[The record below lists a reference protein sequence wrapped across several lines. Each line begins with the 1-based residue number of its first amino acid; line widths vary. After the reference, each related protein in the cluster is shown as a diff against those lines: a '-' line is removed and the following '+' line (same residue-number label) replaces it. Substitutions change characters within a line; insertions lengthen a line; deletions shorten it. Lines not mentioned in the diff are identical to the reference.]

1 MANPLI
7 PRFRASR
14 LPSFLMALG
23 LARSV
28 LAGAAGEPAA
38 VPLSPQALVAR
49 ALERSPE
56 LAAAR
61 AEVEAALSSVSP
73 AGALPDPMLTLS
85 YENDGTS
92 ISLGEEPMTRLS
104 LMGEQ
109 TLPFP
114 GKLRLASEVASAEAR
129 VSETAVARAELS
141 VTAQVLRA
149 WATLAEAREAARLT
163 DEQGGTWKGIEE
175 GTRARYAAG
184 MGSQQDVLRAQSERT
199 RLLQQRRRD
208 EAAIRGAESELR
220 RLLFAGP
227 DEALPAVAELPR
239 EVPAIPGSE
248 ESLARAEERSP
259 ELLGARVSGER
270 ERLAADL
277 ARLGTRP
284 DFVAQAA
291 YMNRGSLPLMWSVS
305 AGVTLP
311 LWAGRKQKPL
321 ELAADRRLAAA
332 RERERDVRAR
342 LTAVTTERL
351 ALLSDLSEEVRLDR
365 EALLVQDRLA
375 VEAALASYRAGSV
388 PFVTV
393 LEAVATE
400 FADRRAALGRL
411 ATLHRTLAD
420 LGELS
425 LDPAGPSMAAAPMAR
440 PRSSAPA
447 AAGM

>member
-1 MANPLI
+1 MPNPRT
-7 PRFRASR
+7 PGGRAGR
-14 LPSFLMALG
+14 LPYLLLILG
-23 LARSV
+23 LSRPG
-28 LAGAAGEPAA
+28 LAGPAGEPSAA
-38 VPLSPQALVAR
+38 PLPPQALVAR

-61 AEVEAALSSVSP
+61 AEVEAARAFVSP

-114 GKLRLASEVASAEAR
+114 GKLRLASEVASADAR

-163 DEQGGTWKGIEE
+163 DEQAGTWKEIEE

-208 EAAIRGAESELR
+208 AAAIRGVESELR
-220 RLLFAGP
+220 RLLVTGP
-227 DEALPAVAELPR
+227 DEALPEVAGLP
-239 EVPAIPGSE
+239 EGLPEIPGRE
-248 ESLARAEERSP
+248 ESLSRARERSP
-259 ELLGARVSGER
+259 ELLGARLSGER

-305 AGVTLP
+305 AGVSVP
-311 LWAGRKQKPL
+311 LWAGKKQKPL
-321 ELAADRRLAAA
+321 VLAARQRLAAA
-332 RERERDVRAR
+332 AERERDVSAR

-351 ALLSDLSEEVRLDR
+351 ALLAELSEEVRLDR

-400 FADRRAALGRL
+400 FADRRGALGRL

-425 LDPAGPSMAAAPMAR
+425 LDPAGPSMDASPAKA
-440 PRSSAPA
+440 RSSAPA